1 MLKSCVFLFFELCC
15 VAAIF
20 DSSAFL
26 LHCSIHSR
34 LSPTLWMSTFCDSSG
49 WYCFSN
55 GRKFAVDCRNCG
67 FRSEVGVV
75 TKDKVCAPCLRAF
88 RGSHYCKC
96 KESQRLL
103 AEETVA
109 RDQNE
114 DYVKFQENLRGSAQF
129 DAGAG
134 ASSSQ
139 PPQDLR
145 ADPALATLEQ
155 VLDRLSQIENRMQQL
170 ETQLARINGWSW

>member
-1 MLKSCVFLFFELCC
+1 MSSLCE
-15 VAAIF
+15 
-20 DSSAFL
+20 
-26 LHCSIHSR
+26 
-34 LSPTLWMSTFCDSSG
+34 TSG
-49 WYCFSN
+49 WYSFSN
-55 GRKFAVDCRNCG
+55 GRKFSVDCTKCG
-67 FRSEVGVV
+67 FRSDVGVV
-75 TKDKVCAPCLRAF
+75 TKEKVCAPCLRAL

-96 KESQRLL
+96 QESQRLL
-103 AEETVA
+103 AEETAA

-114 DYVKFQENLRGSAQF
+114 EYVKFQENLRGSALL
-129 DAGAG
+129 DAVAS

-145 ADPALATLEQ
+145 TDPVLATLEQ

>member
-1 MLKSCVFLFFELCC
+1 L
-15 VAAIF
+15 
-20 DSSAFL
+20 
-26 LHCSIHSR
+26 
-34 LSPTLWMSTFCDSSG
+34 
-49 WYCFSN
+49 
-55 GRKFAVDCRNCG
+55 
-67 FRSEVGVV
+67 
-75 TKDKVCAPCLRAF
+75 
-88 RGSHYCKC
+88 RGSNCCKR

-114 DYVKFQENLRGSAQF
+114 EYVKFQENLRGSAQF
-129 DAGAG
+129 DVGAG

-145 ADPALATLEQ
+145 AGPALATLEQ

>member
-1 MLKSCVFLFFELCC
+1 M
-15 VAAIF
+15 
-20 DSSAFL
+20 SS
-26 LHCSIHSR
+26 
-34 LSPTLWMSTFCDSSG
+34 FCESSG
-49 WYCFSN
+49 WNCFSN
-55 GRKFAVDCRNCG
+55 ARKFSVDCTQCG
-67 FRSEVGVV
+67 FRSDVGVV
-75 TKDKVCAPCLRAF
+75 TKDKVCAPCLRAL

-114 DYVKFQENLRGSAQF
+114 EYVKYQENLRGPAIL
-129 DAGAG
+129 DAVAS

-145 ADPALATLEQ
+145 TDPVLATLEQ
-155 VLDRLSQIENRMQQL
+155 VLDRLCQIEYRMQQL
-170 ETQLARINGWSW
+170 ETQLWRINGWSG